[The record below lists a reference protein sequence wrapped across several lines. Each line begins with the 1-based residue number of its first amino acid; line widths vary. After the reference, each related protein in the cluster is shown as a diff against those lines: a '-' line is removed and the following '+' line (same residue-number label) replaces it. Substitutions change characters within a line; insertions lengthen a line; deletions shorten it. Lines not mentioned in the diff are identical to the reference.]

1 MRLTRLESE
10 PWRWSLP
17 GGGACLTVILSLILF
32 RADSQ
37 VFHTEEGGSGNANP
51 DLNGPGMPPNEDP
64 PSWSTGLSMQR
75 VNDVANM
82 WGCQMGLPSK
92 DPNACVVD
100 ADADGFVSAPKTTKQ
115 LCDRV
120 VADDAVLKL
129 RLAAQNL
136 NATGQ
141 PFFLAAGW
149 RATQIGW
156 GSPTSKRPLVTV
168 I

>member
-1 MRLTRLESE
+1 M
-10 PWRWSLP
+10 
-17 GGGACLTVILSLILF
+17 
-32 RADSQ
+32 
-37 VFHTEEGGSGNANP
+37 FHTEEGGSGNADA

-82 WGCQMGLPSK
+82 WDCQIDLPSS

-100 ADADGFVSAPKTTKQ
+100 ADSDGFVASPKTTKQ

-120 VADDAVLKL
+120 VADDAILKL

-141 PFFLAAGW
+141 PFFMAAGGM
-149 RATQIGW
+149 RVNGECGW
-156 GSPTSKRPLVTV
+156 WCR
-168 I
+168 